1 MKKTNIFLLSSVL
14 ICSPL
19 IFSANTYG
27 QQCVISDCAYLGY
40 TETSDKGG
48 CLKCPFGDYWF
59 CPAADRENCD
69 SMYAFPCNRSNEYT
83 PSGSYSESCNGR
95 YKRCGCR
102 NNSDW
107 LAGWLSCDCDTNSYK
122 YTCTG
127 THEVP
132 PYTSDQCDGKYSYCA
147 CDDERYGWS
156 KRTGTCSLKG
166 TLEYFIVKAEC
177 FEAASYIRAMGT
189 TSQRR
194 CSVCPSNVT
203 SFTTELLMKNFT
215 SGTDEQNMRDC
226 INYVDSYQSTWYEYG
241 SCFYDDSCK

>member
-59 CPAADRENCD
+59 CPAADREKCD

-83 PSGSYSESCNGR
+83 PSGSYRGSCNGR

-102 NNSDW
+102 NNAEWSE
-107 LAGWLSCDCDTNSYK
+107 GTLSCGCDTNSYK

-127 THEVP
+127 THVRP
-132 PYTSDQCDGKYSYCA
+132 PEYDECDGKYSSCK

-156 KRTGTCSLKG
+156 KETETCSLKG
-166 TLEYFIVKAEC
+166 DKQYYMTHIEC
-177 FEAASYIRAMGT
+177 FKSSLISAIGTAS
-189 TSQRR
+189 QER
-194 CSVCPSNVT
+194 CSTCT
-203 SFTTELLMKNFT
+203 SKTQSSTKMITMKQFN
-215 SGTDEQNMRDC
+215 SGNDEQDMRDC
-226 INYVDSYQSTWYEYG
+226 INYVDSYTSQWFTYG
-241 SCFYDDSCK
+241 SCLYDDSCK